1 MIYYK
6 IKDRKEVNTMANKQY
21 YGMTLDPDVANEIKR
36 MAVKERRSFSFYVN
50 QILGQELQRQNKP
63 KPIRRKEDG

>member
-1 MIYYK
+1 
-6 IKDRKEVNTMANKQY
+6 MANKQY

>member
-6 IKDRKEVNTMANKQY
+6 IKDRKEVNIMANKQY